1 MLYSWSKRYGALM
14 CAVLL
19 CVFLAACATP
29 QRIGGTGA
37 SPAFERTG
45 RFALTVS
52 HSGGGQDA
60 VQGGFAWRDD
70 GRELTLDLANPL
82 GSTLARVQVIPGH
95 ALLTRSNGTQEQ
107 APDPDA
113 LVEQVLGSPMPVA
126 GLRDWLRGRTGA
138 SPSSQLE
145 KNEAGQITSFS
156 QNGWRVVLS
165 RYDAQGPGLVQLSR
179 NEASRQIRVR
189 LVIDSQ

>member
-1 MLYSWSKRYGALM
+1 MLRKWLARYSTLM
-14 CAVLL
+14 CAGLM

-29 QRIGGTGA
+29 QRIGGAGV
-37 SPAFERTG
+37 SEAFERTG
-45 RFALTVS
+45 RFALTVT

-82 GSTLARVQVIPGH
+82 GSTLARVQVVPGH
-95 ALLTRSNGTQEQ
+95 ALLTRSNGAQEQ
-107 APDPDA
+107 ASGPDA

-138 SPSSQLE
+138 SSSSQLE
-145 KNEAGQITSFS
+145 KNDAGQITGFS
-156 QNGWRVVLS
+156 QNGWHVALS

-179 NEASRQIRVR
+179 NEAGRQIRVR
-189 LVIDSQ
+189 LVVDSQ